1 VKQLTAGFAGAQG
14 GDNDIAGP
22 NGIITIGTQVWAG
35 DGDSTVKIVDLQ
47 TGNLVVPPISTG
59 GTKRADE
66 LCHDPK
72 RGLVLIANDADSP
85 PFVSFI
91 STESYQVVGK
101 IVMDGTHGAPKAT
114 AGIEQCQW
122 NPHSGKFMINLPE
135 VNGPGDDSAP
145 GAVVVI
151 SPQHMRI
158 ERVFMVDHDKCAG
171 PQGMAIGP
179 EDQVLLGCNAPS
191 GNGQFSTVV
200 INQTAT
206 HIVAA

>member
-1 VKQLTAGFAGAQG
+1 MSKLANALACAIACAGQIVFAGPTLSEEVFKTTQAITLPNGQLIEAFDISWVDAKLGLYLLADRTNKAVDVVDTHNNSLVKQLTAGFAGAQG

-91 STESYQVVGK
+91 STASYQVVG
-101 IVMDGTHGAPKAT
+101 
-114 AGIEQCQW
+114 
-122 NPHSGKFMINLPE
+122 
-135 VNGPGDDSAP
+135 
-145 GAVVVI
+145 
-151 SPQHMRI
+151 
-158 ERVFMVDHDKCAG
+158 
-171 PQGMAIGP
+171 
-179 EDQVLLGCNAPS
+179 
-191 GNGQFSTVV
+191 
-200 INQTAT
+200 
-206 HIVAA
+206 